1 MKNESIKYCIQDCKS
16 LYQVLDKFN
25 ALIFDKFNLNI
36 HNSPTLSSLAFN
48 IFRAHYLKD
57 SKIPLIGGNI
67 LNDIREGYFG
77 GHTDMYKPTLAE
89 DYIKGAGE
97 KIYVYDVNSLY
108 PFVMSKHKMPVGN
121 IQYFE
126 GDIYKSQRNPYG
138 FFLAEIQAPKVLNI
152 PILLTKAKINNV
164 LRTLA
169 PLGK

>member
-1 MKNESIKYCIQDCKS
+1 MKDESIKYCIQDCIS

-25 ALIFDKFNLNI
+25 ELIFDKYNLNI

-57 SKIPLIGGNI
+57 SKIPLIGGNM

-77 GHTDMYKPTLAE
+77 GHTDMYKPSLAE
-89 DYIKGAGE
+89 AGDGTE

-121 IQYFE
+121 ILK
-126 GDIYKSQRNPYG
+126 GISISLNRIPMVS
-138 FFLAEIQAPKVLNI
+138 FLQKFKLQ
-152 PILLTKAKINNV
+152 KF
-164 LRTLA
+164 
-169 PLGK
+169 